1 VERLVWERR
10 ERSLVHFIS
19 TLALM
24 KCGNQ
29 WDHEELAL
37 EVPH

>member
-1 VERLVWERR
+1 LSCGRLVWERQ

-19 TLALM
+19 TVM